1 MPRVRWM
8 HLRSVMRQLSILAL
22 TRRDVSSGVPPAR
35 ASRRRSRPLLTLA
48 FGSVCL
54 LMVVAQFVSYM
65 QWRRVH
71 DNVNLL
77 ANNALESIRLVQRVG
92 LDTERERILIDRHI
106 FEHEPARMTAL
117 ETQIASVES
126 DLDMAAFMYARL
138 ATFPE
143 EADAWRQLTV
153 DTAALTRPISSALE
167 LSRKNADAD
176 ARGALAAAEPI
187 YDAVDRD
194 VSTLVTINKA
204 GADRNISTIEQLQIQ
219 VLELRL
225 VAATLTLGF
234 VLGLG
239 IWVTRTI
246 SRREQQIESNAL
258 ALENRNRELDAFAG
272 RVAHDLRG
280 PLNTIKLSG
289 SLMAEQVPAEPRT
302 AMILQRGVV
311 QMEQLIE
318 DLLTLSRLDSEAIGR
333 VAKTTAAVAAVE
345 EDLQR
350 AVRDVGGTL
359 QVDVSEAA
367 VRCSVGLLRQVLW
380 NLGENAVKYRRDDAP
395 LDLRIDGKTSERDY
409 VLKVSDNGK
418 GMTPSDA
425 HSAFEPFFRAPA
437 TRAVEG
443 TGLGLAIVRRI
454 VEANGGTISLD
465 SVAGRG
471 TTVEVH
477 LRCA

>member
-1 MPRVRWM
+1 
-8 HLRSVMRQLSILAL
+8 
-22 TRRDVSSGVPPAR
+22 
-35 ASRRRSRPLLTLA
+35 
-48 FGSVCL
+48 
-54 LMVVAQFVSYM
+54 
-65 QWRRVH
+65 
-71 DNVNLL
+71 
-77 ANNALESIRLVQRVG
+77 
-92 LDTERERILIDRHI
+92 
-106 FEHEPARMTAL
+106 
-117 ETQIASVES
+117 
-126 DLDMAAFMYARL
+126 
-138 ATFPE
+138 
-143 EADAWRQLTV
+143 
-153 DTAALTRPISSALE
+153 
-167 LSRKNADAD
+167 
-176 ARGALAAAEPI
+176 
-187 YDAVDRD
+187 
-194 VSTLVTINKA
+194 
-204 GADRNISTIEQLQIQ
+204 
-219 VLELRL
+219 
-225 VAATLTLGF
+225 
-234 VLGLG
+234 LG

-333 VAKTTAAVAAVE
+333 VARTTAAVAAVE